1 MVIKGGGPPPS
12 TDPSEWPHRPAY
24 FCAHPDVHTKDYE
37 AGAPL
42 PLGDFIEFE
51 TDLFVGKMICRMKPL
66 PPTTSPPDDSSGHT
80 RPADNSNKSEESSSS
95 SSSSSHESH
104 KEYFHGKKRHYQF
117 VVQGHFR
124 KSIPLSDIAMG
135 DFYEKP
141 FLGIPKGA
149 IMRMYQRFMETI
161 SPGLIMDMTSDNPK
175 ILAAFGSAQTMRVD
189 LIGEEPDLTQKSIL
203 NDLQDN
209 TKLLFGEKPPKKG
222 IETSSSKRRSYL
234 SKPKNASKYS
244 TNPEHVYTIEL
255 YDHTMCFGS
264 YYQHAMGTK
273 VDMTKTMN
281 AQPLAFA
288 IFHKHDQAVICK
300 FPVWHERLLEE
311 MKATGKEEEK
321 Q

>member
-1 MVIKGGGPPPS
+1 M
-12 TDPSEWPHRPAY
+12 
-24 FCAHPDVHTKDYE
+24 
-37 AGAPL
+37 PL
-42 PLGDFIEFE
+42 DDFIDFE
-51 TDLFVGKMICRMKPL
+51 TELFVGTMICRIKPI
-66 PPTTSPPDDSSGHT
+66 PPTTSSLEDDNDSGHGQDT
-80 RPADNSNKSEESSSS
+80 SNKSEV
-95 SSSSSHESH
+95 SH
-104 KEYFHGKKRHYQF
+104 KEYFHNKNRHYQF

-135 DFYEKP
+135 DFYQRP
-141 FLGIPKGA
+141 FLGIPKGP

-175 ILAAFGSAQTMRVD
+175 VLAAFGSAQTMRVD
-189 LIGEEPDLTQKSIL
+189 HVGEEPDLTQKSIL
-203 NDLQDN
+203 NGLQDN
-209 TKLLFGEKPPKKG
+209 TMLLFGEKPPKKG
-222 IETSSSKRRSYL
+222 IETSSSKRRAYL

-273 VDMTKTMN
+273 FDMTKTMN

-300 FPVWHERLLEE
+300 FPIWHERLLEE
-311 MKATGKEEEK
+311 MKASEEEK